1 MALLLCHYLGIYDG
15 HSPITLLIKPY
26 LEQQLVVV
34 TGPRLESVPS
44 VIIELIRED
53 CFSVFLL
60 WEKTTIYIRKKA
72 N

>member
-15 HSPITLLIKPY
+15 HSPITLLYPY

-34 TGPRLESVPS
+34 TGLRLESIPS